1 MNDIIS
7 RVGLIFSDMMLP
19 VATQSLDWLTSIITA
34 IVTSVSSVMLGVVL
48 FTLVLKVIT
57 LPLDYFSRAS
67 MRKSSLKMEEMRP
80 ELEKL
85 QKQYA
90 NDKQLYQ
97 QKMMALYKKE
107 GYSPFG
113 ACLPTIVSL
122 VFFIIVLTSFNKY
135 SNYQN
140 LQYVLNMSTAYNYA
154 MVEAGVDEVEG
165 YLTIDGQNGMP
176 VIETQKI
183 YDLYAEKYGTE
194 EDQYIILSSE
204 NEESKADLLVT
215 YSGGNLY
222 YQTRLDGQKG
232 FLILAQKVTVE
243 EGGVKVS
250 SSTQAIDDAALAEGS
265 ADESGRYYGFRR
277 DTAAGNG
284 GENFDAYYKRLCE
297 ESEGGSVPDSKAAA
311 ESFVTDIRCAA
322 SADKY
327 YEERQSFLWIKNV
340 WEADSPFAH
349 PVTSYDTI
357 KDKLQGGDI
366 IKESDYEL
374 LTRDL
379 TDEKERA
386 NGYFIMIVLVAGL
399 SFLSQWVMS
408 RGQKAQMELQS
419 VDGMGAMQNKMMM
432 WLMPIMMAFFAFM
445 YTAAFSTYIICS
457 QLFSMLTTL
466 GINKIVDIKFQKEK
480 ERREAQKDKRGVKK
494 QDNTKPP
501 KRR

>member
-1 MNDIIS
+1 MPRSRRAPRTRAEDITD
-7 RVGLIFSDMMLP
+7 SDGIRP
-19 VATQSLDWLTSIITA
+19 PGTA
-34 IVTSVSSVMLGVVL
+34 
-48 FTLVLKVIT
+48 
-57 LPLDYFSRAS
+57 
-67 MRKSSLKMEEMRP
+67 
-80 ELEKL
+80 
-85 QKQYA
+85 
-90 NDKQLYQ
+90 
-97 QKMMALYKKE
+97 
-107 GYSPFG
+107 
-113 ACLPTIVSL
+113 
-122 VFFIIVLTSFNKY
+122 
-135 SNYQN
+135 
-140 LQYVLNMSTAYNYA
+140 
-154 MVEAGVDEVEG
+154 
-165 YLTIDGQNGMP
+165 
-176 VIETQKI
+176 
-183 YDLYAEKYGTE
+183 
-194 EDQYIILSSE
+194 
-204 NEESKADLLVT
+204 
-215 YSGGNLY
+215 
-222 YQTRLDGQKG
+222 
-232 FLILAQKVTVE
+232 
-243 EGGVKVS
+243 
-250 SSTQAIDDAALAEGS
+250 
-265 ADESGRYYGFRR
+265 
-277 DTAAGNG
+277 